1 MKPLLLLSTLH
12 RNHAARSGYQ
22 ALAAYLPEAR
32 YLHAIRADPPGGL
45 PLLGARLA
53 RRVAFSRWYL
63 GGSAALEAQAWRQLR
78 AGFSG
83 IVHSMWADHDLGFL
97 DLLLDRRR
105 HRLVGSFHN
114 CSDTFIHT
122 IRFPR
127 RLRRFDAIILM
138 SRTQAPF
145 FLEAG
150 VQPDRIHVVPH
161 GIDTDYFHPRASD
174 PSSPIGP
181 IRPIGPISNGFTVLA
196 AGGYRRNFPLLREV
210 CLRLT
215 HEPGIRFEII
225 APEAFRETFNDV
237 PNARFRTALN
247 DSEFLA
253 AYQTSSCLLQTVENA
268 TANNVI
274 LEAMACGQPV
284 VAETIG
290 GIPEYVDRTCAILTA
305 PGDADALAA
314 AVLALHRTPSMRE
327 ALAAGARK
335 KAQQLDWKNIAA
347 QMRSI
352 YEQL

>member
-32 YLHAIRADPPGGL
+32 YLHTIRADPPGGL
-45 PLLGARLA
+45 PLLAARLA

-105 HRLVGSFHN
+105 HRLVGTFHN
-114 CSDTFIHT
+114 CDDTFIHT

-150 VQPDRIHVVPH
+150 VKPERIHVVPH
-161 GIDTDYFHPRASD
+161 GIDTDYFHPIPQAPD
-174 PSSPIGP
+174 PSSSIGP
-181 IRPIGPISNGFTVLA
+181 IDPIFTVLS

-210 CLRLT
+210 CQRLQS
-215 HEPGIRFEII
+215 EPAIRFEII
-225 APEAFRETFNDV
+225 APESFRKLFTDV
-237 PNARFRTALN
+237 PNARFRTALA
-247 DSEFLA
+247 DAEFLT
-253 AYQTSSCLLQTVENA
+253 AYQTASCLLQTVENA

-274 LEAMACGQPV
+274 LEAMACAQPI
-284 VAETIG
+284 VAEKIG
-290 GIPEYVDRTCAILTA
+290 GLPEYLDSTCAILTPPA
-305 PGDADALAA
+305 NAEALTAA
-314 AVLALHRTPSMRE
+314 LLSLHRTPSLRE
-327 ALAAGARK
+327 TLATGARK
-335 KAQQLDWKNIAA
+335 KAQSLDWKTTAT
-347 QMRSI
+347 QMRKI
-352 YEQL
+352 YEHL